1 MDRRAAEAQA
11 SCYGVNL
18 AFAAVEGLVF
28 ARCGVNQAF
37 AAVEGLVFTRCG
49 AMRFQSLLGFSASW
63 MPSDTR
69 RRG

>member
-11 SCYGVNL
+11 SCY
-18 AFAAVEGLVF
+18 
-28 ARCGVNQAF
+28 GVNQAF